1 MGKRKPGH
9 DQGSGG
15 SAKGPVPG
23 SIARAST
30 PRVLA
35 VEPEAAIR
43 KQISAALSG
52 LNVICDVAATI
63 AEGRKAMES
72 GEYDVVLIDEKQRD
86 GCGLEVLR
94 EIVKLDQS
102 TRVIVTSSRAE
113 LGGAVEAMRCGAI
126 DFIAMP
132 VKGAE
137 IARRVESALSAVRR
151 LRDERRR
158 VERLKRLCKRLN
170 IERQEV
176 SKQVDSLCEDL
187 VTAYQELADQMG
199 QVSLASEFASM
210 VRQELDVENL
220 LRSTLEYMLTRSGP
234 TNAAVFLPT
243 GQQDFNLGAYVNY
256 DLPKE
261 TADVLLDHLADSLA
275 PRLQQDTEIRRYDT
289 REQLEARLGDVAG
302 WLGDSSV
309 VTFTCRD
316 NGDCLAVVALFRDR
330 RTGFSDELLQQ
341 LAVLRDIFG
350 EQLAR
355 VVRIHHRHMP
365 KDAWPG
371 FDVEDDRGLA
381 A

>member
-1 MGKRKPGH
+1 
-9 DQGSGG
+9 
-15 SAKGPVPG
+15 
-23 SIARAST
+23 
-30 PRVLA
+30 
-35 VEPEAAIR
+35 
-43 KQISAALSG
+43 
-52 LNVICDVAATI
+52 
-63 AEGRKAMES
+63 
-72 GEYDVVLIDEKQRD
+72 
-86 GCGLEVLR
+86 
-94 EIVKLDQS
+94 
-102 TRVIVTSSRAE
+102 
-113 LGGAVEAMRCGAI
+113 
-126 DFIAMP
+126 
-132 VKGAE
+132 
-137 IARRVESALSAVRR
+137 
-151 LRDERRR
+151 
-158 VERLKRLCKRLN
+158 
-170 IERQEV
+170 
-176 SKQVDSLCEDL
+176 
-187 VTAYQELADQMG
+187 
-199 QVSLASEFASM
+199 M